1 MSFFTRF
8 KINRLNK
15 KIKSMQQIRVHN
27 QPNDE
32 NLKKEIAAYH
42 RLAAIYQS
50 LIGKKKYPL
59 AREMVLECYRAASTI
74 DDSVAQ
80 YLLAKQLLDEARFRQ
95 ELQTNGIFSSP
106 SNERQAKVLFEEAH
120 AYLIAAQALG
130 HIEAK
135 RLYGLC
141 FINGWGL
148 EVDKKKGFDLVVES
162 IDQENSWDK
171 VPQIFAAM
179 GLNKPEFFSA
189 LTQLRQKP
197 NP

>member
-1 MSFFTRF
+1 
-8 KINRLNK
+8 
-15 KIKSMQQIRVHN
+15 MQQIRVHN
-27 QPNDE
+27 QPNEE

-42 RLAAIYQS
+42 RLASIYQS

-59 AREMVLECYRAASTI
+59 AREMLLECYRAASTI
-74 DDSVAQ
+74 DDSAAQ

-148 EVDKKKGFDLVVES
+148 EIDKKKGFDLVVES
-162 IDQENSWDK
+162 IEQENSWDK